1 VPRGELLARGGGP
14 QVVHPSETVAAALA
28 TGEPQLVTAVGVAG
42 ADLPVVGP
50 GARSYV
56 VLPLRTRG
64 QVIGALTLVS
74 TSDRVFHTRDLP
86 FLTDLAYRAAL
97 ALDNVRVFE
106 QERDVAHTLQQSMLA
121 GQAPDDPR
129 VAVTTY
135 YRAAVEG
142 LEVGGDWYDSF
153 LISPDVLA
161 VVVGDVVGRGL
172 VAASA
177 MGQLRSAVRA
187 LAGTGIGPAAVL
199 RQLDT
204 YVEHVEAATMAT
216 VVYAEVHLGSGK
228 MRYAAAGHLPPLAVP
243 PEGPPELLWG
253 GRSAPLGV
261 SAGLP
266 PRTEDE
272 VTLAPETRLLL
283 YTDGL
288 VERRHRSLMAGL
300 ERLTDEVD
308 ARRREPLPAFV
319 AGLAEALLADEDRP
333 DDVCVLCLS
342 VAGAV

>member
-1 VPRGELLARGGGP
+1 
-14 QVVHPSETVAAALA
+14 
-28 TGEPQLVTAVGVAG
+28 
-42 ADLPVVGP
+42 
-50 GARSYV
+50 
-56 VLPLRTRG
+56 
-64 QVIGALTLVS
+64 
-74 TSDRVFHTRDLP
+74 
-86 FLTDLAYRAAL
+86 
-97 ALDNVRVFE
+97 
-106 QERDVAHTLQQSMLA
+106 MLA
-121 GQAPDDPR
+121 GEAPDDPR
-129 VAVTTY
+129 AEVSTY

-187 LAGTGIGPAAVL
+187 LAGTGMGPAAVL
-199 RQLDT
+199 RQLDSF
-204 YVEHVEAATMAT
+204 VEHVEAAGMAT
-216 VVYAEVHLGSGK
+216 VVYAEVHLVSGK

-266 PRTEDE
+266 PREEDE
-272 VTLAPETRLLL
+272 VTLSPGTRLLL

-288 VERRHRSLMAGL
+288 VERRHRSILAGL
-300 ERLTDEVD
+300 ERLSGEVES
-308 ARRREPLPAFV
+308 RRLQPPPALV
-319 AGLAEALLADEDRP
+319 AGLAEVMLADEDRP

-342 VAGAV
+342 VDGPS